1 MVIVE
6 EEKRTLL
13 GAGIEAGSE
22 SEYEDVDEAETNIN
36 YSNSWAARMR
46 DRAGSWFHQSSLSN
60 LFYRMYSF
68 VSGAAW
74 VITTSLILVGLPILY
89 AYDREQN
96 AVSLE
101 REQQRFDS
109 K

>member
-6 EEKRTLL
+6 EEKRELV
-13 GAGIEAGSE
+13 GVGIEAGSE
-22 SEYEDVDEAETNIN
+22 SEYEDVDDSLNENN
-36 YSNSWAARMR
+36 SNSWAERMR
-46 DRAGSWFHQSSLSN
+46 ERAGSWFQNSSLSG
-60 LFYRMYSF
+60 FFSRMYTF
-68 VSGAAW
+68 VSGAVW
-74 VITTSLILVGLPILY
+74 VITTSLILIGLPVLY

-96 AVSLE
+96 AVTME